1 MYTKSSVCQILHLE
15 EYALYVSSH
24 FKMVVL
30 GLCFLCLLT
39 NSPHFP
45 FFIGLHI
52 HITSQMVYFMYVD
65 LSSFLFPTLHPELVI
80 LSSPGCISLMASSR
94 PLTKCL

>member
-45 FFIGLHI
+45 FFIGLHT
-52 HITSQMVYFMYVD
+52 HITSQMVYFMYVGSIFFP
-65 LSSFLFPTLHPELVI
+65 LSHSPLLQVAFLLWPVVGH
-80 LSSPGCISLMASSR
+80 
-94 PLTKCL
+94 